1 MNALVY
7 LVYLLMIKTISL
19 LKITVRISVTT
30 KISEK
35 KTYSYDVFQPKNL
48 SEIFQIRELSNFL
61 KPAYSKDIEFD
72 QLSSLLKKQKN
83 GFMNDLSIIS
93 LLKST
98 AIFLTLSNSSGS
110 FMSSGIKITLSLIII
125 IKQ

>member
-1 MNALVY
+1 
-7 LVYLLMIKTISL
+7 MIRTISL

-48 SEIFQIRELSNFL
+48 SVIFRITL

-72 QLSSLLKKQKN
+72 K
-83 GFMNDLSIIS
+83 
-93 LLKST
+93 
-98 AIFLTLSNSSGS
+98 
-110 FMSSGIKITLSLIII
+110 
-125 IKQ
+125 